1 MKKPCSFFLCLIFCI
16 SIAYSADTSE
26 IEALRFRSVSA
37 GTTLSESEMSVINKF
52 WTTSLDQMLLSE
64 SSQQIVEIRRELEK
78 QKGNEHLSYYAT
90 AYIAQA
96 SESIQ
101 AAFENSQRFDNL
113 QHRILI
119 QRNLMILT
127 GNLHSPQLAPLA
139 LNHLNSEDDVIRYW
153 AVKAV
158 TQPSII
164 QQLTTDVTRD
174 EEMTETIL
182 TALKDYI
189 VTELQPEITK
199 MVVHFCMAFDHP
211 AARDILMSI
220 KDQRIKA
227 YQNWTVK
234 ETLPDAHLLMA
245 LGRIAMEQSDAEI
258 KQNFGRGF
266 AELFALVMQRY
277 LAGMETLPEDELEQ
291 MLTVIA
297 KVDQEI
303 LDHVMGIR
311 TGILQALRTKNISAI
326 KREYEVLFG
335 DRMRSGQLATIFKFD
350 YGKDSTGRPITV
362 PPELEP
368 MPEKSTAQ
376 K

>member
-37 GTTLSESEMSVINKF
+37 GTTLSESEMSVIKKF

-64 SSQQIVEIRRELEK
+64 SSQQMVEIRRQLEK

-90 AYIAQA
+90 AYITQA
-96 SESIQ
+96 RESVQ
-101 AAFENSQRFDNL
+101 AAFENSQRFENL
-113 QHRILI
+113 QHRVLV

-139 LNHLNSEDDVIRYW
+139 LTHLNSEDDVIRYW

-158 TQPSII
+158 TQPSVI

-174 EEMTETIL
+174 EDMTEMIL
-182 TALKDYI
+182 TALKDTI
-189 VTELQPEITK
+189 VPELQPEITE
-199 MVVHFCMAFDHP
+199 MVVNFCMAFNHP
-211 AARDILMSI
+211 TAREILMSI

-227 YQNWTVK
+227 YQNWNVNDA
-234 ETLPDAHLLMA
+234 LPDARLLMA
-245 LGRIAMEQSDAEI
+245 LGSIAMDQSDAEI
-258 KQNFGRGF
+258 KRNFGRAF

-277 LAGMETLPEDELEQ
+277 LVGMETLPEGELEQ

-303 LDHVMGIR
+303 LDPVMGIR
-311 TGILQALRTKNISAI
+311 TGILQALRTKNITAV
-326 KREYEVLFG
+326 KREYEVLLG
-335 DRMRSGQLATIFKFD
+335 DRMRLGQLADTFKFD
-350 YGKDSTGRPITV
+350 YGKDSTGKPITA
-362 PPELEP
+362 PPELAP
-368 MPEKSTAQ
+368 MSEKSTDQ
-376 K
+376 D